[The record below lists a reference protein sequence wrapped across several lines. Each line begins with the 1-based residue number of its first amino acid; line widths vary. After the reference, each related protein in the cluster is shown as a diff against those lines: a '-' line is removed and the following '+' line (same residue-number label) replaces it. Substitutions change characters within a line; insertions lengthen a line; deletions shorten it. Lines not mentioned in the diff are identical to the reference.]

1 MHKYWI
7 MEKYVMTR
15 IDLVALDVDGVLRD
29 ASELVYECHR
39 TALKEVGLDGEFG
52 KSFTVKE
59 LWHFKGLGKF
69 NSKRLSLMAIAV
81 LLKTGNA
88 KDVSDLISRADAED
102 HIMDIVD
109 SEPHDDIRGNMNAMV
124 SAYVAKFRSD
134 SSAKLTHV
142 YPGVAA
148 MLSRFLKGGKRLAIV
163 TNSSLESVK
172 KDLPEGM
179 IKKFEA
185 VITPEDVK
193 ASKPS
198 GEGLKL
204 LSSVSGV
211 KPGKIAYVGDT
222 VIDVRAAKDARCIS
236 VSVLSGM
243 GLRQHIEL
251 EKPDRIFADL
261 KEAGRWI
268 LEQ

>member
-1 MHKYWI
+1 MAKI
-7 MEKYVMTR
+7 E
-15 IDLVALDVDGVLRD
+15 LVALDVDGVLRD
-29 ASELVYECHR
+29 ASDLVYECHKI
-39 TALKEVGLDGEFG
+39 ALKEVGLESEFE
-52 KSFTVKE
+52 KNFTVKE

-88 KDVSDLISRADAED
+88 KNVNELISRADAED
-102 HIMDIVD
+102 YIMDIVD
-109 SEPHDDIRGNMNAMV
+109 NELHSDIRSNMNAMV
-124 SAYVAKFRSD
+124 SAYVSKFRSD

-142 YPGVAA
+142 YPGAA
-148 MLSRFLKGGKRLAIV
+148 VILSKFLKSKKRLAIV

-172 KDLPEGM
+172 KDLPKEM

-198 GEGLKL
+198 GEGLRL

-261 KEAGRWI
+261 KEAGKWI